1 MIINSIKSGRDN
13 MNTLMAQE
21 YQNILLN
28 REWDTKI
35 MIEHISKVTKEDV
48 CEVMQLCK
56 RKNGVCFDK
65 GGF

>member
-1 MIINSIKSGRDN
+1 
-13 MNTLMAQE
+13 
-21 YQNILLN
+21 
-28 REWDTKI
+28 

-56 RKNGVCFDK
+56 EKNGVCFDK